1 MKPGDKV
8 AAGVLL
14 AGVACVATGW
24 LPGDQAWAS
33 LARVAPLLLF
43 LTGVVVIAEL
53 AREALVFDVAA
64 TGMAIAAR
72 GRPWA
77 LFALCVLFAAT
88 LTALLNLDTTAVLLT
103 PVLLALAVRTGVPGL
118 PLAMVAVWLANTA
131 SLLLPV
137 SNLTNLLAADRIGL
151 TATGFAARMWAPQL
165 ASVLVTAAVLWV
177 LHWRKVEPYR
187 VPEPVRPRDRR
198 LFGVSLAACLLFAA
212 SIPFVHDGIAF
223 VAAGIALALVAAFAA
238 LDRSVLRP
246 SLVPWRLLVL
256 VSGLFLLVPAL
267 VLHGVGDAVSALVGT
282 GLART
287 AAVSAGL
294 ANALNNLPAYTAVEA
309 ALPGAGADHLLAV
322 LIGVNAGSVALPW
335 ASLATLICLEACA
348 RAGVR
353 VPMARFVASG
363 VLVAVLTVAAATGAL
378 WLTG

>member
-43 LTGVVVIAEL
+43 LTSVVVIAEL

-103 PVLLALAVRTGVPGL
+103 PVLLALVVRTGVPGL

-165 ASVLVTAAVLWV
+165 ASVLVTAAVLWA

-212 SIPFVHDGIAF
+212 AIPFVHDGIAF

-309 ALPGAGADHLLAV
+309 ALPGADADHLLAV

>member
-1 MKPGDKV
+1 MKTGDKV

-24 LPGDQAWAS
+24 LPGDQALAS
-33 LARVAPLLLF
+33 LSRVAPLLLF

-137 SNLTNLLAADRIGL
+137 SNLTNLLAADRVGL

-165 ASVLVTAAVLWV
+165 ASVLVTAGVLWV

-212 SIPFVHDGIAF
+212 SIPVVHDGIAF

-238 LDRSVLRP
+238 LDRSALRP

-309 ALPGAGADHLLAV
+309 ALPGADADHLLAV

>member
-309 ALPGAGADHLLAV
+309 ALPGADADHLLAV